1 MQTQHKNLPLNL
13 ILSCLALVE
22 QYIPKYE
29 EMLCYTPS
37 ADFNPYDSRSLHY
50 EAERMMGFVGL
61 RDIKVT
67 ISYVM
72 TEESRAGDISLNDKK
87 EICININSNILMR
100 GKSKQLVLAILAHEI
115 CHKLLYMRGLVMSDT
130 MRNEI
135 CTDLATIYVGFGLL
149 TIHGCIE
156 EKTKYISYNTVSTEI
171 YRVGYLTPRSY
182 ILAYIIVAR
191 SFGLMDSQLGIV
203 PDGEFLK
210 QQFNLAKKD
219 AIKFKTYSYDDVKK
233 LFVEQSKTIAR
244 NKRNIIIL
252 QYLLKRMEKEME
264 SCYKQLDSRFNRLI
278 LGDGGLVT
286 NPIAALYA
294 MRSKPEIVANA
305 PNDRKIS
312 RITKKIYKCLKYVDK
327 EELENTTRFIACPMC
342 GQKSNIA
349 LNENCCSIQKCKNC
363 GKMFYWDASLY
374 HENMSFLGRIKH
386 FFKSCRKKLKR

>member
-72 TEESRAGDISLNDKK
+72 TEESQAGNINLNGGKT
-87 EICININSNILMR
+87 IHININRNILMR
-100 GKSKQLVLAILAHEI
+100 SKCKKLVLAILAHEI
-115 CHKLLYMRGLVMSDT
+115 CHKLLYMKGLVLSDT
-130 MRNEI
+130 KRNEI

-156 EKTKYISYNTVSTEI
+156 EKKRYISYDTISTEI

-191 SFGLMDSQLGIV
+191 SFGLTDSQLGIV

-286 NPIAALYA
+286 HPIAALYA
-294 MRSKPEIVANA
+294 MRSKPEIAANA

-349 LNENCCSIQKCKNC
+349 LNENCCSIQKCKKC